1 MNRTEDYEL
10 ISIGNKEQWNNT
22 IKSCGEYD
30 TYHLAEYHQLA
41 YLQGEGRPLLFSYSM
56 SGHHAALPFLA
67 RSLSGIDGLDDFKE
81 CDGTSVYGYPG
92 VLSSMNPEDPDAG
105 EFRARFQEGLER
117 VLRKL
122 SVIALFTRQNP
133 LIDSS
138 WLLGGL
144 AQIVNLCPTI
154 SINLRKPEAEQIK
167 DMTKGHRYDIR
178 KAIKYEV
185 TVREADYFESLD
197 NFISIY
203 DETMNRT
210 GAGDYYRFS
219 KRYFLLLKECL
230 GDAVRLYIA
239 KAKGET
245 VAASMFLLSDK
256 IIQYH
261 LSGAPTAHLSLSGN
275 KVIIDEV
282 RRWGT
287 DHGFAWLHL
296 GGGVGSKA
304 DSLFRFK
311 SGFSSHRS
319 QFKVIKWILD
329 PMIYKE
335 AVNRAGSLD
344 AGFFPAYRTPLK
356 MKSGDKS
363 E

>member
-10 ISIGNKEQWNNT
+10 ISIDNKEQWNST

-30 TYHLAEYHQLA
+30 SYHLAEYHQLA
-41 YLQGEGRPLLFSYSM
+41 YLQGEGRPLLFSYSL
-56 SGHHAALPFLA
+56 SGHHAALPFLV
-67 RSLSGIDGLDDFKE
+67 RSLSGVDGLEDFE
-81 CDGTSVYGYPG
+81 ACDGTSVYGYPG
-92 VLSSMNPEDPDAG
+92 LLSSMNPEDPDAG
-105 EFRARFQEGLER
+105 EFRVRFQEALER
-117 VLRKL
+117 ALRKL
-122 SVIALFTRQNP
+122 SVIAFFTRQNP

-144 AQIVNLCPTI
+144 AQIVSLCPTI
-154 SINLRKPEAEQIK
+154 SISLRKPEAEQIK

-185 TVREADYFESLD
+185 RVREADYFESLD

-239 KAKGET
+239 EAKGKT
-245 VAASMFLLSDK
+245 VAASMFLFSDK

-261 LSGAPTAHLSLSGN
+261 LSGAPTAYLSLSGS
-275 KVIIDEV
+275 KAIIDEV
-282 RRWGT
+282 RRRGT
-287 DHGFAWLHL
+287 DRGFTWLHL
-296 GGGVGSKA
+296 GGGVGSTT

-311 SGFSSHRS
+311 SGFSNHRS

-329 PMIYKE
+329 PIIYNE
-335 AVNRAGSLD
+335 AVNRAGSSD

-356 MKSGDKS
+356 TKSCDKS